1 MTQEEKTENS
11 HSLENPTNDL
21 ESEKD
26 SYRDENKSDLS
37 PLANAGKAD
46 HLPVES
52 IGSYARID
60 ELLDGEG
67 TEKRGRADSE
77 N

>member
-1 MTQEEKTENS
+1 MKQKENTEDS
-11 HSLENPTNDL
+11 RSFENPTNASAEDSNRE
-21 ESEKD
+21 ESATD
-26 SYRDENKSDLS
+26 MS
-37 PLANAGKAD
+37 PLADSGKAD

-67 TEKRGRADSE
+67 TEKPGRVDSE
-77 N
+77 S